1 MPVDKLMKKGK
12 SRKEAMAIM
21 MAEKRKGSKKP
32 APKSKKPRGFATLG

>member
-1 MPVDKLMKKGK
+1 MKKGK

-32 APKSKKPRGFATLG
+32 ASKGKNRGFASL